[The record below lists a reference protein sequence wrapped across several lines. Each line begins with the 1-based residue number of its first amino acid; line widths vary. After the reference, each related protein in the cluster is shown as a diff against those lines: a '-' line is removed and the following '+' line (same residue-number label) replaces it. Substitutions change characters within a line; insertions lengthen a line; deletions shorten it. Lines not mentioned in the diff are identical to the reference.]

1 MIKPTASVV
10 NSSSAF
16 ETGGKEKKNNKERK
30 DSWLKNV
37 AGRE

>member
-10 NSSSAF
+10 NSSPAF
-16 ETGGKEKKNNKERK
+16 ETGGKEKKNKERK

>member
-16 ETGGKEKKNNKERK
+16 ETGGKEKKKIKKERI
-30 DSWLKNV
+30 
-37 AGRE
+37 AG